1 MNLCEEGSHEEDPE
15 RHHAQG
21 SHWGELDHDEE
32 EVFLHV
38 EQNKRGIMPKAA
50 TAEKYEGCDNEVTLS
65 KDDGTN
71 NAGMEWTLTTTPKM
85 TTATSAATCGD
96 KGHGDGEVDVPVEEQ
111 GPEVGSSASRTGA
124 QDKEAEPELN
134 RM

>member
-1 MNLCEEGSHEEDPE
+1 MRYMRVG
-15 RHHAQG
+15 
-21 SHWGELDHDEE
+21 
-32 EVFLHV
+32 
-38 EQNKRGIMPKAA
+38 
-50 TAEKYEGCDNEVTLS
+50 NEVTLS

-71 NAGMEWTLTTTPKM
+71 NTGMDWTSTPTPKM
-85 TTATSAATCGD
+85 TTTTSATTCGD

-111 GPEVGSSASRTGA
+111 GPEVGSGASRTSA

>member
-1 MNLCEEGSHEEDPE
+1 M
-15 RHHAQG
+15 RKIQ
-21 SHWGELDHDEE
+21 
-32 EVFLHV
+32 
-38 EQNKRGIMPKAA
+38 RGIMPKAA
-50 TAEKYEGCDNEVTLS
+50 TGEKYEVTLS

-71 NAGMEWTLTTTPKM
+71 NTGMDWTSTPTPKM
-85 TTATSAATCGD
+85 TTATSGATCGD

-111 GPEVGSSASRTGA
+111 GPEVGASASRTSA

>member
-32 EVFLHV
+32 EVHLHV

-50 TAEKYEGCDNEVTLS
+50 TAEKYEGCGNEVILS
-65 KDDGTN
+65 KD
-71 NAGMEWTLTTTPKM
+71 
-85 TTATSAATCGD
+85 
-96 KGHGDGEVDVPVEEQ
+96 
-111 GPEVGSSASRTGA
+111 GPSCDSCHMIFRIGILKSLGFEDHCILRI
-124 QDKEAEPELN
+124 
-134 RM
+134 